1 MKWLAILLCA
11 ALPLM
16 AADSFL
22 LKNITVHPVSSAVIA
37 NGFVLVTDGKIVDV
51 GTKINPPKG
60 IRIIDGKGLHAYPGM
75 IDSATEL
82 GLGEIGS
89 VRETNDT
96 GELGEFNPQLR
107 ALVAVN
113 PASEHIPVVR
123 ANGITAA
130 MTLPYIPSGGG
141 RLGAPVSLITG
152 QPAIIHLDGWTWED
166 MAVKASAAVELV
178 FPSIQ
183 TGGTRFAEQR
193 VPFAQARRNY
203 ESRLRAVD
211 SFFENARRYREAKL
225 ARSPEFKA
233 DLKYEAML
241 SVLEGKQPLMIT
253 AVRERAIRDA
263 IALAD
268 RQKIKVVIAGG
279 REFGKLL
286 PELKAR
292 NIPVIAG
299 PTLALPLNE
308 DDAYDAA
315 ATLPSEL
322 FKAGVKFAFGT
333 FGNQFSR
340 NLPYQAAD
348 AVAYGLPYDEALKAV
363 TLNAAEIWG
372 VAGEIGSIEKGKWA
386 DLMITDGDPLE
397 TRTQVKQVF
406 IKGRPVDL
414 ANKHTRLYE
423 KYLNRP

>member
-1 MKWLAILLCA
+1 
-11 ALPLM
+11 
-16 AADSFL
+16 
-22 LKNITVHPVSSAVIA
+22 
-37 NGFVLVTDGKIVDV
+37 
-51 GTKINPPKG
+51 
-60 IRIIDGKGLHAYPGM
+60 
-75 IDSATEL
+75 
-82 GLGEIGS
+82 
-89 VRETNDT
+89 
-96 GELGEFNPQLR
+96 
-107 ALVAVN
+107 
-113 PASEHIPVVR
+113 
-123 ANGITAA
+123 
-130 MTLPYIPSGGG
+130 
-141 RLGAPVSLITG
+141 
-152 QPAIIHLDGWTWED
+152 
-166 MAVKASAAVELV
+166 V
-178 FPSIQ
+178 FPSLQ